1 MFERFTNSGRRAV
14 VISQQE
20 ARALAQEQIG
30 PLHLLLGVLTAEN
43 GTAGGVLGSLGV
55 EPEDVRR
62 VVVAKYGTCDVP
74 EGHIPFAA
82 ETKKALEHSL
92 RECLGLDHVY
102 IGTEHVLLGLLT
114 DDSPEVGEVLAG
126 LGAQPQA
133 VRDAIMAR
141 LGSAAGG
148 EPAEP

>member
-1 MFERFTNSGRRAV
+1 MFERFTNSARRAV
-14 VISQQE
+14 VISAQE
-20 ARALAQEQIG
+20 TRALAQEQIG

-43 GTAGGVLGSLGV
+43 GTAGGVLASLGF
-55 EPEDVRR
+55 EPADVRR
-62 VVVAKYGTCDVP
+62 AVVAKYGTGDVP

-92 RECLGLDHVY
+92 RESLGLDHTY
-102 IGTEHVLLGLLT
+102 IGTEHIVLGLI

-133 VRDAIMAR
+133 VRDAVMVR
-141 LGSAAGG
+141 LGSATGA